1 MHQKSIHYCLTKI
14 INNLSVPKQLLLIWA
29 IVCSGIIAYFCLMDS
44 GNIPVVNFPS
54 IDKIVHFCF
63 HFGFT
68 ISWIL
73 FFKKELK
80 GRDANEYKAYLVSFI
95 FSVFFGITIEILQ
108 GVFTVTRASDVSDVL
123 ANALGAVAAVFSAI
137 AFKKQIDKI

>member
-1 MHQKSIHYCLTKI
+1 M
-14 INNLSVPKQLLLIWA
+14 LIWA
-29 IVCSGIIAYFCLMDS
+29 IICSGIITYFCLTDS
-44 GNIPVVNFPS
+44 SNIPAINFPS

-80 GRDANEYKAYLVSFI
+80 GKDADDYKAYLISFI

-108 GVFTVTRASDVSDVL
+108 GALTATRASDVTDVL
-123 ANALGAVAAVFSAI
+123 ANALGALAAVFSAI
-137 AFKKQIDKI
+137 GFKRQIDKI

>member
-1 MHQKSIHYCLTKI
+1 
-14 INNLSVPKQLLLIWA
+14 VPKQLLLIWA
-29 IVCSGIIAYFCLMDS
+29 IICSGIITYFCLVDS
-44 GNIPVVNFPS
+44 SRIPVVNFPS

-80 GRDANEYKAYLVSFI
+80 GKEADDYKAYLISFI

-108 GVFTVTRASDVSDVL
+108 TVFTTTRASDVTDVL
-123 ANALGAVAAVFSAI
+123 ANALGATIAVFTAI

>member
-1 MHQKSIHYCLTKI
+1 
-14 INNLSVPKQLLLIWA
+14 VPKQLLLIWA
-29 IVCSGIIAYFCLMDS
+29 IICSGIITYFCLTDS
-44 GNIPVVNFPS
+44 SNIPAVSFPS

-80 GRDANEYKAYLVSFI
+80 GKEADAYKAYLISFI

-108 GVFTVTRASDVSDVL
+108 SALTITRASDVTDVL
-123 ANALGAVAAVFSAI
+123 ANALGAFVAVFSAI
-137 AFKKQIDKI
+137 AFKSQIDKI

>member
-1 MHQKSIHYCLTKI
+1 M
-14 INNLSVPKQLLLIWA
+14 PKQLLLIWA
-29 IVCSGIIAYFCLMDS
+29 IICSGIIAYLCLTDS
-44 GNIPVVNFPS
+44 GNLPVVNFPS
-54 IDKIVHFCF
+54 LDKIVHFCF

-80 GRDANEYKAYLVSFI
+80 GKEADDYKAYLISFI

-108 GVFTVTRASDVSDVL
+108 NALTVTRAADISDVL
-123 ANALGAVAAVFSAI
+123 ANALGAFAAVFSAI

>member
-1 MHQKSIHYCLTKI
+1 M
-14 INNLSVPKQLLLIWA
+14 PKQLLLVWA
-29 IVCSGIIAYFCLMDS
+29 IICSGIITYFCLTDS
-44 GNIPVVNFPS
+44 SNVPAVNFPS

-80 GRDANEYKAYLVSFI
+80 GKEADDYKAYLISFI

-108 GVFTVTRASDVSDVL
+108 NALTATRAADVSDIL
-123 ANALGAVAAVFSAI
+123 ANALGAFTAVFSAI

>member
-1 MHQKSIHYCLTKI
+1 M
-14 INNLSVPKQLLLIWA
+14 PKQLLLLWA
-29 IVCSGIIAYFCLMDS
+29 IICSGIITYFCLTDS
-44 GNIPVVNFPS
+44 SNIPAVTFPS

-80 GRDANEYKAYLVSFI
+80 GKAPDDSKAYLISFI

-108 GVFTVTRASDVSDVL
+108 GILTLTRASDVTDIL
-123 ANALGAVAAVFSAI
+123 ANTIGATVAIFTAI
-137 AFKKQIDKI
+137 ALKKQIDRI

>member
-1 MHQKSIHYCLTKI
+1 M
-14 INNLSVPKQLLLIWA
+14 PKQLLLLWA
-29 IVCSGIIAYFCLMDS
+29 IICSGIIAYLCLIDS
-44 GNIPVVNFPS
+44 ANIPAVNFPS

-68 ISWIL
+68 LSWIL

-80 GRDANEYKAYLVSFI
+80 GKAPDDSKAYLISFI

-108 GVFTVTRASDVSDVL
+108 GVLTVTRASDVGDIL
-123 ANALGAVAAVFSAI
+123 ANTIGATMAI
-137 AFKKQIDKI
+137 FIAIGFKRQIDKI

>member
-1 MHQKSIHYCLTKI
+1 M
-14 INNLSVPKQLLLIWA
+14 LLLWA
-29 IVCSGIIAYFCLMDS
+29 IICSGIITYFCLTDS
-44 GNIPVVNFPS
+44 SNIPVINFPS
-54 IDKIVHFCF
+54 IDKIIHFCF

-68 ISWIL
+68 ISWVL

-80 GRDANEYKAYLVSFI
+80 GKTTDDSKAYLISFI

-108 GVFTVTRASDVSDVL
+108 GVFTKTRVADVTDIL
-123 ANALGAVAAVFSAI
+123 GNAIGALAAVFTAI

>member
-1 MHQKSIHYCLTKI
+1 MNSS
-14 INNLSVPKQLLLIWA
+14 NL
-29 IVCSGIIAYFCLMDS
+29 
-44 GNIPVVNFPS
+44 PVVNVPS

-80 GRDANEYKAYLVSFI
+80 GKEADDYKAYLISFI

-108 GVFTVTRASDVSDVL
+108 SVLTTTRASDVTDVL
-123 ANALGAVAAVFSAI
+123 ANTLGATAGIFTAI

>member
-1 MHQKSIHYCLTKI
+1 M
-14 INNLSVPKQLLLIWA
+14 PKQLLLIWA
-29 IVCSGIIAYFCLMDS
+29 IICSGIIAYFCLVDS
-44 GNIPVVNFPS
+44 SKIPIINFPS

-80 GRDANEYKAYLVSFI
+80 GREADDYKAYLISFI
-95 FSVFFGITIEILQ
+95 FSIFFGITIEILQ
-108 GVFTVTRASDVSDVL
+108 SVLTKTRASDVTDVL
-123 ANALGAVAAVFSAI
+123 ANALGATIAVFTAI

>member
-1 MHQKSIHYCLTKI
+1 M
-14 INNLSVPKQLLLIWA
+14 PKQFLLIWA
-29 IVCSGIIAYFCLMDS
+29 IICSGIIAYLCLTDS
-44 GNIPVVNFPS
+44 SNLPVVNFPS
-54 IDKIVHFCF
+54 LDKIIHFCF

-80 GRDANEYKAYLVSFI
+80 GKESEDFKAYLISFI

-108 GVFTVTRASDVSDVL
+108 GALTVTRAADVTDIL
-123 ANALGAVAAVFSAI
+123 ANALGAVIAVFSAI
-137 AFKKQIDKI
+137 AFRKQINKI

>member
-1 MHQKSIHYCLTKI
+1 MKL

-29 IVCSGIIAYFCLMDS
+29 IICSGIITYFCLTNS
-44 GNIPVVNFPS
+44 SNIPAINFPS

-68 ISWIL
+68 VSWIL

-80 GRDANEYKAYLVSFI
+80 GKEANDYKAYLISFI
-95 FSVFFGITIEILQ
+95 FSVFFGITIEVLQ
-108 GVFTVTRASDVSDVL
+108 GILTTTRTPDVTDVL
-123 ANALGAVAAVFSAI
+123 ANTIGATIAVFSAI
-137 AFKKQIDKI
+137 AFRKQIDKIIGI

>member
-1 MHQKSIHYCLTKI
+1 M
-14 INNLSVPKQLLLIWA
+14 PKQLLLIWA
-29 IVCSGIIAYFCLMDS
+29 IICSGIITYFCLTNS
-44 GNIPVVNFPS
+44 SNIPAINFPS

-80 GRDANEYKAYLVSFI
+80 GKEANDYKAYLISFI

-108 GVFTVTRASDVSDVL
+108 GVLTTTRMPDVTDVL
-123 ANALGAVAAVFSAI
+123 ANTIGATIGVFSAI
-137 AFKKQIDKI
+137 GFRKQIDKIIGI

>member
-1 MHQKSIHYCLTKI
+1 M
-14 INNLSVPKQLLLIWA
+14 PKQLLLIWA
-29 IVCSGIIAYFCLMDS
+29 IICSGIIAYLCLIDS
-44 GNIPVVNFPS
+44 ANIPAVNFPS

-68 ISWIL
+68 LSWIL

-80 GRDANEYKAYLVSFI
+80 GKAPDDSKAYLISFI

-108 GVFTVTRASDVSDVL
+108 GVLTVTRASDVGDIL
-123 ANALGAVAAVFSAI
+123 ANTIGATMAI
-137 AFKKQIDKI
+137 FIAIGFKRQIDKI

>member
-1 MHQKSIHYCLTKI
+1 M
-14 INNLSVPKQLLLIWA
+14 PKQLLLIWA
-29 IVCSGIIAYFCLMDS
+29 IICSGIITYFCLTDS
-44 GNIPVVNFPS
+44 SNIPAINFPS
-54 IDKIVHFCF
+54 IDKIIHFCF

-80 GRDANEYKAYLVSFI
+80 GKDADDYKAYLISFI

-108 GVFTVTRASDVSDVL
+108 SALTVTRASDVTDVL
-123 ANALGAVAAVFSAI
+123 ANALGAVVAVFSAI
-137 AFKKQIDKI
+137 GFKKQIDKI

>member
-1 MHQKSIHYCLTKI
+1 M
-14 INNLSVPKQLLLIWA
+14 PKQLLLIWA
-29 IVCSGIIAYFCLMDS
+29 IICSGIITYFCLTDS
-44 GNIPVVNFPS
+44 SNIPAINFPS

-80 GRDANEYKAYLVSFI
+80 GKDADDYKAYLISFI

-108 GVFTVTRASDVSDVL
+108 GALTTTRAADVTDVL
-123 ANALGAVAAVFSAI
+123 ANALGALAAVFSAI
-137 AFKKQIDKI
+137 GFKRQIDKI

>member
-1 MHQKSIHYCLTKI
+1 M
-14 INNLSVPKQLLLIWA
+14 PKQLLLLWA
-29 IVCSGIIAYFCLMDS
+29 IICTGIITYLCLTDS
-44 GNIPVVNFPS
+44 SNIPSVNFPS
-54 IDKIVHFCF
+54 IDKIIHFCF

-80 GRDANEYKAYLVSFI
+80 GKTTDDFKAYLISFI

-108 GVFTVTRASDVSDVL
+108 GVFTKTRAADVADI
-123 ANALGAVAAVFSAI
+123 LGNTIGATAAVFVAI

>member
-1 MHQKSIHYCLTKI
+1 
-14 INNLSVPKQLLLIWA
+14 VPKQLLLIWA
-29 IVCSGIIAYFCLMDS
+29 IICSGIITYFCLTDS
-44 GNIPVVNFPS
+44 SNIPAVNFPS

-80 GRDANEYKAYLVSFI
+80 GKDADDYKAYLISFI

-108 GVFTVTRASDVSDVL
+108 SALTVTRASDVTDVL
-123 ANALGAVAAVFSAI
+123 ANALGAVVAVFSAI
-137 AFKKQIDKI
+137 GFKKQIDKI

>member
-1 MHQKSIHYCLTKI
+1 MS
-14 INNLSVPKQLLLIWA
+14 KQLLLFWA
-29 IVCSGIIAYFCLMDS
+29 IICSGIITYFCLTDS
-44 GNIPVVNFPS
+44 SNIPAVNFPN

-80 GRDANEYKAYLVSFI
+80 GKSTDDFKAYLISFI

-108 GVFTVTRASDVSDVL
+108 GVFTKTRAADVTDIL
-123 ANALGAVAAVFSAI
+123 GNAIGATAAVFTAI

>member
-1 MHQKSIHYCLTKI
+1 M
-14 INNLSVPKQLLLIWA
+14 PKQLLLLWA
-29 IVCSGIIAYFCLMDS
+29 IICSGIITYFCLTDS
-44 GNIPVVNFPS
+44 SNIPAVSIPN

-80 GRDANEYKAYLVSFI
+80 GKAPDDYKAYFISFI
-95 FSVFFGITIEILQ
+95 FSVFFGITIEVLQTVLTTTRAADVIDILANTIGALA
-108 GVFTVTRASDVSDVL
+108 GVFT
-123 ANALGAVAAVFSAI
+123 AI
-137 AFKKQIDKI
+137 ALKKQIDRI

>member
-1 MHQKSIHYCLTKI
+1 M
-14 INNLSVPKQLLLIWA
+14 PKQLLLLWA
-29 IVCSGIIAYFCLMDS
+29 LICTGMITYLCLTDS
-44 GNIPVVNFPS
+44 GNIPAVSFPS

-80 GRDANEYKAYLVSFI
+80 GKVTDDYKAYLISFI

-108 GVFTVTRASDVSDVL
+108 GIFTKTRASDVADIL
-123 ANALGAVAAVFSAI
+123 GNAIGATAAVFTAI
-137 AFKKQIDKI
+137 AFKKQIDRI

>member
-1 MHQKSIHYCLTKI
+1 M
-14 INNLSVPKQLLLIWA
+14 PKQLLLIWA
-29 IVCSGIIAYFCLMDS
+29 IICSGIITYFCLTDS
-44 GNIPVVNFPS
+44 SNIPAVSFPS

-80 GRDANEYKAYLVSFI
+80 GKDSDDYKAYLISFI

-108 GVFTVTRASDVSDVL
+108 SALTVTRASDVTDVL
-123 ANALGAVAAVFSAI
+123 ANALGAFVAVFSAI
-137 AFKKQIDKI
+137 GFKKQIDKI

>member
-1 MHQKSIHYCLTKI
+1 M
-14 INNLSVPKQLLLIWA
+14 PKQLLLIWA
-29 IVCSGIIAYFCLMDS
+29 IICSGIITYFCLTDS
-44 GNIPVVNFPS
+44 SNIPAVNFPS

-80 GRDANEYKAYLVSFI
+80 GKAPDDYKAYLISFI

-108 GVFTVTRASDVSDVL
+108 GVLTVTRASDVTDVL
-123 ANALGAVAAVFSAI
+123 ANALGAIFGIFAAIV
-137 AFKKQIDKI
+137 FKKQIDKI

>member
-1 MHQKSIHYCLTKI
+1 ML
-14 INNLSVPKQLLLIWA
+14 
-29 IVCSGIIAYFCLMDS
+29 CSGIIAYFCLTDS
-44 GNIPVVNFPS
+44 SNLPAVSFPS

-68 ISWIL
+68 ISWIV

-80 GRDANEYKAYLVSFI
+80 GKDVNDYKAYFVSFI

-108 GVFTVTRASDVSDVL
+108 GVLTVTGSSDVTDVL
-123 ANALGAVAAVFSAI
+123 ANALGALVAVFTAI
-137 AFKKQIDKI
+137 ALKKQIDKI

>member
-1 MHQKSIHYCLTKI
+1 M
-14 INNLSVPKQLLLIWA
+14 PKQLLLIWA
-29 IVCSGIIAYFCLMDS
+29 IICSGIITYFCLTDS
-44 GNIPVVNFPS
+44 SNIPAVNFPS

-80 GRDANEYKAYLVSFI
+80 GKDADDYKAYLISFI

-108 GVFTVTRASDVSDVL
+108 SALTTTRASDVTDVL
-123 ANALGAVAAVFSAI
+123 ANALGAIVAVFSAI
-137 AFKKQIDKI
+137 AFKRQIDKI

>member
-1 MHQKSIHYCLTKI
+1 M
-14 INNLSVPKQLLLIWA
+14 PKQLLLIWA
-29 IVCSGIIAYFCLMDS
+29 IICSGIIAYFCLTDS
-44 GNIPVVNFPS
+44 SNIPAVSFPS

-80 GRDANEYKAYLVSFI
+80 GKDADDYKAYLISFI

-108 GVFTVTRASDVSDVL
+108 NALTVTRTADVTDIL
-123 ANALGAVAAVFSAI
+123 ANALGAFVAVFSAI
-137 AFKKQIDKI
+137 GFKKQIDKI

>member
-1 MHQKSIHYCLTKI
+1 M
-14 INNLSVPKQLLLIWA
+14 PKQLLLLWA
-29 IVCSGIIAYFCLMDS
+29 IICSGIITYFCLTDS
-44 GNIPVVNFPS
+44 SNIPAVTFPS

-68 ISWIL
+68 ISWIV

-80 GRDANEYKAYLVSFI
+80 GKAPDDSKAYLISFI

-108 GVFTVTRASDVSDVL
+108 GILTLTRASDVTDIL
-123 ANALGAVAAVFSAI
+123 ANTIGATVAIFTAI
-137 AFKKQIDKI
+137 ALKKQIDRI

>member
-1 MHQKSIHYCLTKI
+1 MKLT
-14 INNLSVPKQLLLIWA
+14 NNLSVPKQLLLLWA
-29 IVCSGIIAYFCLMDS
+29 LICSGVITYFCLTDAS
-44 GNIPVVNFPS
+44 NIPAVNFPS

-80 GRDANEYKAYLVSFI
+80 GKAPDDYKAYLISFI

-108 GVFTVTRASDVSDVL
+108 SVLTTTRAADVTDIL
-123 ANALGAVAAVFSAI
+123 ANALGALFGVFAAI

>member
-1 MHQKSIHYCLTKI
+1 M
-14 INNLSVPKQLLLIWA
+14 PKQLLLIWA
-29 IVCSGIIAYFCLMDS
+29 IICSGIIAYFCLTDS
-44 GNIPVVNFPS
+44 SNIPAINFPS

-68 ISWIL
+68 ISWIV

-80 GRDANEYKAYLVSFI
+80 GRDADDYKAYLVSFI

-108 GVFTVTRASDVSDVL
+108 SVLTTTRASDVSDIL
-123 ANALGAVAAVFSAI
+123 ANALGATIAVFTAI
-137 AFKKQIDKI
+137 AFKKQLDKI

>member
-1 MHQKSIHYCLTKI
+1 M
-14 INNLSVPKQLLLIWA
+14 PKQLLLIWA
-29 IVCSGIIAYFCLMDS
+29 IICSGIITYFCLVDS
-44 GNIPVVNFPS
+44 SNIPAVNFPS

-80 GRDANEYKAYLVSFI
+80 GKDADDYKAYLISFI

-108 GVFTVTRASDVSDVL
+108 SALTTTRAADVTDVL
-123 ANALGAVAAVFSAI
+123 ANALGAFVAVFSAI
-137 AFKKQIDKI
+137 AFKRQIDKI

>member
-1 MHQKSIHYCLTKI
+1 M
-14 INNLSVPKQLLLIWA
+14 PKQLLLLWA
-29 IVCSGIIAYFCLMDS
+29 IVCSGIIAYFCLTDS
-44 GNIPVVNFPS
+44 GNLPAVNIPS
-54 IDKIVHFCF
+54 LDKIVHFCF

-80 GRDANEYKAYLVSFI
+80 GKEADDYKAYLISFI

-108 GVFTVTRASDVSDVL
+108 AALTVTRASDVADVL
-123 ANALGAVAAVFSAI
+123 ANALGAFTAVFSAI
-137 AFKKQIDKI
+137 AFKKQINKI

>member
-1 MHQKSIHYCLTKI
+1 M
-14 INNLSVPKQLLLIWA
+14 PKQLLLIWA
-29 IVCSGIIAYFCLMDS
+29 IICSGIITYFCLTDS
-44 GNIPVVNFPS
+44 SNIPAVNFPS

-80 GRDANEYKAYLVSFI
+80 GKDADSYKAYLISFI

-108 GVFTVTRASDVSDVL
+108 SALTVTRASDVTDVL
-123 ANALGAVAAVFSAI
+123 ANALGAVVAVFSAI
-137 AFKKQIDKI
+137 AFKSQIDKI

>member
-1 MHQKSIHYCLTKI
+1 M
-14 INNLSVPKQLLLIWA
+14 PKQLLLLWA
-29 IVCSGIIAYFCLMDS
+29 IICTGIITYLCLTDS
-44 GNIPVVNFPS
+44 GNIPAVSFPS

-73 FFKKELK
+73 FFKKELRGK
-80 GRDANEYKAYLVSFI
+80 TTDDYKAYLISFI

-108 GVFTVTRASDVSDVL
+108 GIFTKTRASDVTDIL
-123 ANALGAVAAVFSAI
+123 GNAIGATAAVFVAI
-137 AFKKQIDKI
+137 AFKKQIDRI

>member
-1 MHQKSIHYCLTKI
+1 M
-14 INNLSVPKQLLLIWA
+14 PKQLLLLWA
-29 IVCSGIIAYFCLMDS
+29 IICTGIITYLCLTDS
-44 GNIPVVNFPS
+44 SNIPAVSFPS

-80 GRDANEYKAYLVSFI
+80 GKTTDDFKAYLISFI

-108 GVFTVTRASDVSDVL
+108 GVFTKTRAADVADIL
-123 ANALGAVAAVFSAI
+123 GNAIGATAAVFTAI

>member
-1 MHQKSIHYCLTKI
+1 M
-14 INNLSVPKQLLLIWA
+14 PKQLLLIWA
-29 IVCSGIIAYFCLMDS
+29 IICSGIIAYFCLTDS
-44 GNIPVVNFPS
+44 SNIPAINFPS

-80 GRDANEYKAYLVSFI
+80 GKDANDYKAYLISFI

-108 GVFTVTRASDVSDVL
+108 SALTVTRASDVTDVL
-123 ANALGAVAAVFSAI
+123 ANALGAVVAVFSAI

>member
-1 MHQKSIHYCLTKI
+1 M
-14 INNLSVPKQLLLIWA
+14 PKQLLLIWA
-29 IVCSGIIAYFCLMDS
+29 IICSGIITYFCLTNS
-44 GNIPVVNFPS
+44 SNIPAINFPS

-68 ISWIL
+68 VSWIL

-80 GRDANEYKAYLVSFI
+80 GKEANDYKAYLISFI

-108 GVFTVTRASDVSDVL
+108 GVLTTTRMPDVTDVL
-123 ANALGAVAAVFSAI
+123 SNTIGATTAVFSAI
-137 AFKKQIDKI
+137 AFRKQIDKIIGI

>member
-1 MHQKSIHYCLTKI
+1 M
-14 INNLSVPKQLLLIWA
+14 PKQLLLIWA
-29 IVCSGIIAYFCLMDS
+29 IICSGIITYFCLTDS
-44 GNIPVVNFPS
+44 SNIPAVNFPS

-80 GRDANEYKAYLVSFI
+80 GKDADAYKAYLISFI

-108 GVFTVTRASDVSDVL
+108 SALTVTRASDVTDVL
-123 ANALGAVAAVFSAI
+123 ANALGAVVAVFSAI
-137 AFKKQIDKI
+137 AFKSQIDKI